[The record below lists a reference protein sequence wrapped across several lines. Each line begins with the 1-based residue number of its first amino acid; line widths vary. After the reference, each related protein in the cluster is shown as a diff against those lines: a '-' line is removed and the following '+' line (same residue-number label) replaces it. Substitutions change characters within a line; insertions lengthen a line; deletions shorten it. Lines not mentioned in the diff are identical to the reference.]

1 VQTGLD
7 SRPSRV
13 GLAAAL
19 TRGQLRARPPKLN
32 HLQQRHSL
40 GLYWT
45 ARYTVREIG
54 ALFTVFRS
62 TVSRAVRRA
71 DRTADSDAAHSAGEP
86 APGMQTTLPTV
97 AETADVFTLGPLIV
111 VNLHCIPTGFVVE
124 MQPRLR
130 NRGLF
135 LEKSRS
141 PDGPT
146 SPRI

>member
-32 HLQQRHSL
+32 HLQQHHSL

-54 ALFTVFRS
+54 ALFTVSRS

-71 DRTADSDAAHSAGEP
+71 DRTTDSDAAHSAGEP

-111 VNLHCIPTGFVVE
+111 VNLHCIPTLVVE
-124 MQPRLR
+124 MQP
-130 NRGLF
+130 
-135 LEKSRS
+135 K
-141 PDGPT
+141 
-146 SPRI
+146 